1 MLEGSLGAVPQA
13 GARKARDAPASLKGL
28 EVTHTHTHTPEAE
41 MNESLPLA
49 GPCPKKGLEHA
60 QEAF

>member
-1 MLEGSLGAVPQA
+1 MLGGSLGAVPQA
-13 GARKARDAPASLKGL
+13 GARRARDAPASLKGL
-28 EVTHTHTHTPEAE
+28 EVSHTHTSEAE